1 MPVMNLKEVDGFVG
15 GSLLL
20 GAVSEEGEVN
30 REEQNEFDLGFYLS
44 VCPLSQSQGQRSI
57 C

>member
-1 MPVMNLKEVDGFVG
+1 MNLREIGGFVA

-20 GAVSEEGEVN
+20 RAVSEEEEVY

-44 VCPLSQSQGQRSI
+44 GCPLSQSQGQRSVY
-57 C
+57 

>member
-1 MPVMNLKEVDGFVG
+1 MNLKEVGGFVG

-44 VCPLSQSQGQRSI
+44 VCPVSQSQGQRSI
-57 C
+57 Y